1 MEKIT
6 TYSKKN
12 RFSKPE
18 AVSYIKS
25 FDNFEEGF
33 SEIIIFNPELKN
45 YCGDSPIYDAV
56 IDSITKSIQKNIPSP
71 TNPNYPNTFSFSIN
85 SNEVGFKTDINIAIG
100 WRIAFSYK
108 TGKTYYNFR
117 ITFISIPTYKN
128 DTIKEMIKKGWSK
141 LEKGAHQNR
150 FWDSVE
156 GKKHFKNNKNRYN
169 NKKKEIKQE
178 VETTNDSETTESDS
192 TSYENNTVEEA
203 KPEVD
208 SDNSSAVNKEIEA
221 EEKEAVDTTE
231 EKNDNSTVVDND
243 EPQTREEA
251 IKSFAILNPLESH
264 RWVDPKTGKEELISK
279 DEIQSFIK
287 EQQKNNNSIIKA
299 AVEGSYV
306 ITHRGINCVI
316 NVNRDPSL
324 YSNVAIDL
332 DNHIISFSDGTS
344 FNYDTLTVLSD

>member
-1 MEKIT
+1 MEKIM
-6 TYSKKN
+6 TYNKKN

-25 FDNFEEGF
+25 FDNFEDGF
-33 SEIIIFNPELKN
+33 SEIIYFNPELKN

-169 NKKKEIKQE
+169 NKKKENKQG
-178 VETTNDSETTESDS
+178 VETANDS
-192 TSYENNTVEEA
+192 
-203 KPEVD
+203 KPEAD
-208 SDNSSAVNKEIEA
+208 TDNSSAIDKEIEA

-231 EKNDNSTVVDND
+231 AKNDNSTVVDNNK
-243 EPQTREEA
+243 PQTREEA
-251 IKSFAILNPLESH
+251 IKSFAIVNPLESH

-279 DEIQSFIK
+279 EEIQSFIK
-287 EQQKNNNSIIKA
+287 EQQKNNNSIVKA

-332 DNHIISFSDGTS
+332 DNHIISFADGTS
-344 FNYDTLTVLSD
+344 FNYETLTILSD

>member
-1 MEKIT
+1 MILLLNQFRKIFLALLILT
-6 TYSKKN
+6 
-12 RFSKPE
+12 
-18 AVSYIKS
+18 
-25 FDNFEEGF
+25 
-33 SEIIIFNPELKN
+33 
-45 YCGDSPIYDAV
+45 
-56 IDSITKSIQKNIPSP
+56 
-71 TNPNYPNTFSFSIN
+71 NTFSFSIN

-169 NKKKEIKQE
+169 NKKKENKQG
-178 VETTNDSETTESDS
+178 VETANDSKPTETEMTFH
-192 TSYENNTVEEA
+192 NNTVEEA
-203 KPEVD
+203 KPEAD
-208 SDNSSAVNKEIEA
+208 TDNSSAIDKEIEA

-231 EKNDNSTVVDND
+231 AKNDNSTVVDNNK
-243 EPQTREEA
+243 PQTREEA
-251 IKSFAILNPLESH
+251 IKSFAIVNPLESH

-279 DEIQSFIK
+279 EEIQSFIK
-287 EQQKNNNSIIKA
+287 EQQKNNNSIVKA

-332 DNHIISFSDGTS
+332 DNHIISFADGTS
-344 FNYDTLTVLSD
+344 FNYETLTILSD